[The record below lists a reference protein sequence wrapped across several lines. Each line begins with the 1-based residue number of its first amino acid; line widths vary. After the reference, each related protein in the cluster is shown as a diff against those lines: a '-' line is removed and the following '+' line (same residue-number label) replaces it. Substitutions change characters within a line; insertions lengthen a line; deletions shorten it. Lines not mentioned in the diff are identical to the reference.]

1 MSINDK
7 SNKQEQP
14 ELEIYYRT
22 DFTSAGAKYR
32 ALVKYDQNNIR
43 LQDHLSDYTG
53 TWELSYIEAQIF
65 DIDLDLVPAI
75 YWAYERYE
83 GFIGSMDAY
92 FGEFRKQERIDYAK
106 FYQGECIN
114 KMPFAVDFMVQVCH
128 LPALQCFGWVMK
140 IHSAG
145 LRGGLFVERQSAD

>member
-1 MSINDK
+1 MSNSDK
-7 SNKQEQP
+7 NNKQEES

-22 DFTSAGAKYR
+22 DFPSADVKYR
-32 ALVKYDQNNIR
+32 ALVEQGMKDNK
-43 LQDHLSDYTG
+43 LQDHFSDYTG

-65 DIDLDLVPAI
+65 DIDPDLVPAL

-145 LRGGLFVERQSAD
+145 LRGGLFTERQFVD

>member
-53 TWELSYIEAQIF
+53 TWEMSYVEAEIF
-65 DIDLDLVPAI
+65 DIDPDLVPAL

-83 GFIGSMDAY
+83 NLVGSMDAY
-92 FGEFRKQERIDYAK
+92 FGEFREQERIDYAK
-106 FYQGECIN
+106 HFRGELVNDIN
-114 KMPFAVDFMVQVCH
+114 AAVNFMVEACG
-128 LPALQCFGWVMK
+128 LPALQCFGWVLK
-140 IHSAG
+140 IHAAG
-145 LRGGLFVERQSAD
+145 LRGGLFTERQSAE

>member
-7 SNKQEQP
+7 SNKQEN
-14 ELEIYYRT
+14 LEIYYRT
-22 DFTSAGAKYR
+22 DFPSANAKYQ
-32 ALVKYDQNNIR
+32 ALVEYDQNDIR

-53 TWELSYIEAQIF
+53 TFELSYIEAEVF
-65 DIDLDLVPAI
+65 DIDPQLAPAL

-83 GFIGSMDAY
+83 NLVGSMDAY
-92 FGEFRKQERIDYAK
+92 FGEFREQERIDYAK

-114 KMPFAVDFMVQVCH
+114 KMPFAVDFMVQACH